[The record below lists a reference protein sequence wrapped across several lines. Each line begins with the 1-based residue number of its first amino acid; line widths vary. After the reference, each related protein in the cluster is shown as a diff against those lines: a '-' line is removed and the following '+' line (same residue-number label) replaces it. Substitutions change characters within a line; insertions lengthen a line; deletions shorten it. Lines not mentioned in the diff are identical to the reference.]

1 MIFDDAIVSKHA
13 LIQKRST
20 KFSIV
25 AVIMIEEMEDW
36 NLLIVDMVRMLYE
49 DDHDHK

>member
-25 AVIMIEEMEDW
+25 AVIMIGYNRTCIKEKD
-36 NLLIVDMVRMLYE
+36 
-49 DDHDHK
+49 

>member
-1 MIFDDAIVSKHA
+1 MVTTGHVSK
-13 LIQKRST
+13 KR
-20 KFSIV
+20 
-25 AVIMIEEMEDW
+25 IEEMEDW